1 MPEGTSKKDYLPMD
15 NIKRLANWIAHKYHS
30 RDPFEIIQGMNV
42 ILVYTHLEGIR
53 GFYQYF
59 QRNDIIYINDGMP
72 DREQRFVCAHE
83 MGHMLL
89 HRKTNAI
96 FMDRHTFL
104 NRNKFEIEANMFA
117 MELLVSDDILEEYR
131 EYTTEQL
138 SRLLGYREELLRLR
152 L

>member
-1 MPEGTSKKDYLPMD
+1 MD
-15 NIKRLANWIAHKYHS
+15 DIKRLADRIARKYRS
-30 RDPFEIIQGMNV
+30 RDPFEIIQGMNA

-59 QRNDIIYINDGMP
+59 QRNHIIYIDDGLP

-89 HRKTNAI
+89 HRKMNAI

-104 NRNKFEIEANMFA
+104 NRNKFEIEANRFA
-117 MELLVSDDILEEYR
+117 MDLLVSDDILDEYK

-138 SRLLGYREELLRLR
+138 SRLLGYQEELLKLR
-152 L
+152 IPLQR

>member
-1 MPEGTSKKDYLPMD
+1 MD
-15 NIKRLANWIAHKYHS
+15 DIKRLADRIARKYRS
-30 RDPFEIIQGMNV
+30 RDPFEIIQGMNA

-53 GFYQYF
+53 GLYQYF
-59 QRNDIIYINDGMP
+59 QRNHIIYIDDDLP

-89 HRKTNAI
+89 HRKMNAI
-96 FMDRHTFL
+96 FMERHTFL

-117 MELLVSDDILEEYR
+117 MDLLVSDDILEEYR

-138 SRLLGYREELLRLR
+138 SRLLGYQEELLKLR
-152 L
+152 ITLQR